1 VTNLSAEVYTKRK
14 ELREIVNEMYR
25 RGETEKALS
34 WKHNIKAIDESI
46 DANERLKLL
55 NKALKEGI

>member
-1 VTNLSAEVYTKRK
+1 MTNLSAEIDTKRK
-14 ELREIVNEMYR
+14 ELREIVDEMYR

-34 WKHNIKAIDESI
+34 WENNIKVINESI

-55 NKALKEGI
+55 AKALEEGI